1 MYKFIADVGAGEKIM
16 SRRCWGIRYTPYIGE
31 CGTLQ
36 MGKIN
41 GRMRFARTGGKWDWL
56 QPYRLGRLFHF
67 GATTR
72 VAPTGGMYGA
82 LKPNN
87 QIMK

>member
-16 SRRCWGIRYTPYIGE
+16 SRRWDVSHTPYIGE

-56 QPYRLGRLFHF
+56 QPFHLGRPQ
-67 GATTR
+67 GSPVREVCR
-72 VAPTGGMYGA
+72 VRLSQLAG
-82 LKPNN
+82 
-87 QIMK
+87 